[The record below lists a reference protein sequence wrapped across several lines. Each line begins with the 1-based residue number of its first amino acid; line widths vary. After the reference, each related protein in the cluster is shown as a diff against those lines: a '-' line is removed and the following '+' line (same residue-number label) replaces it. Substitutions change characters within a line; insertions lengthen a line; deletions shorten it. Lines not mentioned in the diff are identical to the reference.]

1 LFVLAADLLQSVLNA
16 AKNDNLLAL
25 PLPLPS
31 DEDFPIL
38 QYANDTLIF
47 MQGDIN
53 QLQHLKDI
61 LHSFAE
67 TTGLKVNFE
76 KSFMAPINVTE
87 DRLNILASTLGC
99 SKESLPFTY
108 LGLPLSIT
116 RPTGAQFWPLVSK
129 CERRMIAFS
138 SFLTEAGRLQL
149 TNVVLTALPTFTMC
163 TFLLPKT
170 VIKQIDKYKKHCL

>member
-1 LFVLAADLLQSVLNA
+1 
-16 AKNDNLLAL
+16 LAL
-25 PLPLPS
+25 PLPLLS

-38 QYANDTLIF
+38 QFADDTHIF

-67 TTGLKVNFE
+67 TTGLKLNFE
-76 KSFMAPINVTE
+76 NSFMAPINVTE

-108 LGLPLSIT
+108 MGLPLSIT
-116 RPTGAQFWPLVSK
+116 RPIVAQLWPLVSK
-129 CERRMIAFS
+129 CERRMVAFS
-138 SFLTEAGRLQL
+138 SFLTEVGKLQ
-149 TNVVLTALPTFTMC
+149 
-163 TFLLPKT
+163 
-170 VIKQIDKYKKHCL
+170 

>member
-1 LFVLAADLLQSVLNA
+1 LLFVLAADLLHPVLNA

-38 QYANDTLIF
+38 QYADGTLIF

-61 LHSFAE
+61 LHSFTE

-87 DRLNILASTLGC
+87 DILNILSSTLGC
-99 SKESLPFTY
+99 SKESLSFTY
-108 LGLPLSIT
+108 LGLPS
-116 RPTGAQFWPLVSK
+116 
-129 CERRMIAFS
+129 S
-138 SFLTEAGRLQL
+138 SFK
-149 TNVVLTALPTFTMC
+149 M
-163 TFLLPKT
+163 
-170 VIKQIDKYKKHCL
+170 